1 VALAPFLK
9 DLQDLQPWQR
19 RFEAGAFELVDVVHG
34 FARLAGAAVASIS
47 VGVAAVAV
55 GAEKA
60 LPLQ

>member
-34 FARLAGAAVASIS
+34 FARLAGAAAA
-47 VGVAAVAV
+47 GVSAGLLAR
-55 GAEKA
+55 
-60 LPLQ
+60 